1 MPYSVVDSPIEK
13 TVVTDVAPSF
23 ETIILPVQNSDD
35 NMCTSSYVERG
46 FLPLGTE
53 NLPYGT
59 RMIGNPATH
68 VAGFTRMPS
77 SGGDH
82 WYIAKN

>member
-1 MPYSVVDSPIEK
+1 MPNSVDTAITKSVMPDM
-13 TVVTDVAPSF
+13 VPSF
-23 ETIILPVQNSDD
+23 ETIILPVQGSDD

-46 FLPLGTE
+46 FMKLGTE
-53 NLPYGT
+53 DLPYGT

-77 SGGDH
+77 CGGDH
-82 WYIAKN
+82 WYVSKN

>member
-1 MPYSVVDSPIEK
+1 MPYSVDTAIEK
-13 TVVTDVAPSF
+13 SVMPDVAPSF
-23 ETIILPVQNSDD
+23 ETIVLPVQHTND

-46 FLPLGTE
+46 FLKLGTE
-53 NLPYGT
+53 DLPYGT

-77 SGGDH
+77 CGGDH

>member
-13 TVVTDVAPSF
+13 TVVTDAAPSF
-23 ETIILPVQNSDD
+23 ETIVLPIQNSDD

>member
-1 MPYSVVDSPIEK
+1 MPYSVDTAIEK
-13 TVVTDVAPSF
+13 SVMPDVTPSF
-23 ETIILPVQNSDD
+23 ETIVLPIQHTSD

-46 FLPLGTE
+46 FLKLGTE
-53 NLPYGT
+53 DLPYGT

-68 VAGFTRMPS
+68 VAGFTRMPTCA
-77 SGGDH
+77 GDH

>member
-1 MPYSVVDSPIEK
+1 MPNSVDTAITKSVMPDM
-13 TVVTDVAPSF
+13 VPSF
-23 ETIILPVQNSDD
+23 ETIILPVQHTED

-46 FLPLGTE
+46 FMKLGTE
-53 NLPYGT
+53 DLPYGT

-77 SGGDH
+77 CGGDH
-82 WYIAKN
+82 WYVAKN